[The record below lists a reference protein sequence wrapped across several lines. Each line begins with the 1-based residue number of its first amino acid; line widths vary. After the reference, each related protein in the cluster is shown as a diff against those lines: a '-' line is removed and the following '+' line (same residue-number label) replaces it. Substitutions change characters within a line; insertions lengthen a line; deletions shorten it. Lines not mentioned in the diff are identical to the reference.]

1 MLLRHD
7 VRVVSC
13 LNTGLNRE
21 EYSGGLLSLSV
32 LDANLVVACRVR
44 CKVKSEFT
52 SACLSLQ
59 LFALGIRHHE

>member
-1 MLLRHD
+1 MLLRND

-21 EYSGGLLSLSV
+21 EYSGGLLSFSV
-32 LDANLVVACRVR
+32 LNANLVVACRVR

-52 SACLSLQ
+52 SASLSLQ
-59 LFALGIRHHE
+59 LFALGICHHE